1 MVDGN
6 GAKPWDERLVAA
18 LRAGYRLRWEGIHG
32 WPHWLRVRENG
43 ARLAAV
49 TGADL
54 EVVEAFALL
63 HDAARRNDAWDP
75 GHGARAAELV
85 LLLAGELLRL
95 GRSQLE
101 QLTYACAYHTEGR
114 LDADVTI
121 QTCWDADR
129 LDLGRVGIE
138 PDPALLCT
146 EAARKPEIL
155 EWAWRRSLGN
165 ESPAVETRMGAMHV

>member
-1 MVDGN
+1 VDRN
-6 GAKPWDERLVAA
+6 GARPWDERLVAA
-18 LRAGYRLRWEGIHG
+18 LRPSYRLRWEGIHG
-32 WPHWLRVRENG
+32 WPHWVRVRENG

-63 HDAARRNDAWDP
+63 HDIARRNDAWDP

-85 LLLAGELLRL
+85 LALTGGLLRL
-95 GRSQLE
+95 HRLQLE
-101 QLTYACAYHTEGR
+101 QLTYACAHHTEG
-114 LDADVTI
+114 LVDADVTI

-146 EAARKPEIL
+146 EAARRPEML
-155 EWAWRRSLGN
+155 EWAWQRSIGE
-165 ESPAVETRMGAMHV
+165 ESSAAQTRIGATHA

>member
-1 MVDGN
+1 VDGN
-6 GAKPWDERLVAA
+6 GVKAWDERLVAA
-18 LRAGYRLRWEGIHG
+18 LRPSYRLRWEGIHG
-32 WPHWLRVRENG
+32 WPHWMRVRENG

-54 EVVEAFALL
+54 DVVEAFALL
-63 HDAARRNDAWDP
+63 HDIARRNDAWDP
-75 GHGARAAELV
+75 RHGARAAALVDELPN
-85 LLLAGELLRL
+85 GLLRL
-95 GRSQLE
+95 DRSQLE
-101 QLTYACAYHTEGR
+101 RLTFACAHHTEGL

-146 EAARKPEIL
+146 EAARRPEVL
-155 EWAWRRSLGN
+155 EWAWQRSIGA
-165 ESPAVETRMGAMHV
+165 ESPAGQTRNGAGHA